1 MAYKVF
7 ISATYKDSELARD
20 LARRLKEMGI
30 KVSSVAESS
39 LAGERIDTSIK
50 EGLREA
56 DEVFVI
62 LTDNSVKSP
71 GLMTE
76 LGAAVSLGKRVTP
89 VALGINYRDLPP
101 MVSEQYI
108 RYADLPK
115 YLTFLEKRAKA
126 K

>member
-1 MAYKVF
+1 
-7 ISATYKDSELARD
+7 
-20 LARRLKEMGI
+20 MGI
-30 KVSSVAESS
+30 KVNSVAEGSVVR
-39 LAGERIDTSIK
+39 EQIDTTIK
-50 EGLREA
+50 EGLRDA

-89 VALGINYRDLPP
+89 VALGVNYRDLPP

-115 YLTFLEKRAKA
+115 YPSFLEKRAKG

>member
-7 ISATYKDSELARD
+7 ISSTNKDLELAKD

-30 KVSSVAESS
+30 KVFSVTEGSV
-39 LAGERIDTSIK
+39 AGERIDTTTK
-50 EGLREA
+50 EGLRDA

-62 LTDNSVKSP
+62 LTNNSVNSP
-71 GLMTE
+71 GLMAE

-89 VALGINYRDLPP
+89 VALGVDYTNLPP
-101 MVSEQYI
+101 MVTDQYI

-115 YLTFLEKRAKA
+115 YLSYLEKRARQK
-126 K
+126 